1 MLETNEEFD
10 IEFDAELT
18 MDDLLTY
25 AKSFSG
31 LQAEDE
37 ACLKNIAPLVTPHL
51 TEITDSFYTNLNNIP
66 EAAFFIKGR
75 EEKLKITH
83 LNWLTSLFTRN
94 IDINFVTAMYKTGD
108 THVKVHLPIEFMV
121 GAITLM
127 NNDLIKLMFK
137 LFPDNPQQCM
147 NAIKAINAV
156 TGLSLMLMLYSFHV
170 LTNVAADS

>member
-1 MLETNEEFD
+1 MSETTEEFEID
-10 IEFDAELT
+10 FDAELSIE
-18 MDDLLTY
+18 DLLNY
-25 AKSFSG
+25 AKLFSG
-31 LQAEDE
+31 LVAEDE

-51 TEITDSFYTNLNNIP
+51 AEITDSFYAHLNNIP
-66 EAAFFIKGR
+66 QAASFIKGR
-75 EEKLKITH
+75 VEKLKVTH
-83 LNWLTSLFTRN
+83 LNWLTSLFNQN

-121 GAITLM
+121 GAMTLM

>member
-1 MLETNEEFD
+1 M
-10 IEFDAELT
+10 
-18 MDDLLTY
+18 
-25 AKSFSG
+25 
-31 LQAEDE
+31 
-37 ACLKNIAPLVTPHL
+37 
-51 TEITDSFYTNLNNIP
+51 
-66 EAAFFIKGR
+66 
-75 EEKLKITH
+75 EKLKITH
-83 LNWLTSLFTRN
+83 LNWLTSLFNQN

-121 GAITLM
+121 GAMTLM